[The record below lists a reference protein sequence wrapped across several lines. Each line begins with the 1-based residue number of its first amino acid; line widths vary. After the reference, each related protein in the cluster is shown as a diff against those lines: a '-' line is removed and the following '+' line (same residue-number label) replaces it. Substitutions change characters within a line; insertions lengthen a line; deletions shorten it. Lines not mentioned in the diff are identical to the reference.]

1 MERKKEMREK
11 LNKYILNEG
20 VKATHV
26 ANVLGISKQ
35 HLNNYLKGRDNVSK
49 EVEKKVSDFLKSKG
63 YL

>member
-1 MERKKEMREK
+1 MREK